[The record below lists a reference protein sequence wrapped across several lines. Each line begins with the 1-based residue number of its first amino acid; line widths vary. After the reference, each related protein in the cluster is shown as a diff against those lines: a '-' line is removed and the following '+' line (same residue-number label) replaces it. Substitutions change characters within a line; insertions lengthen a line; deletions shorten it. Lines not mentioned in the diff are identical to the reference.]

1 MRNEQLD
8 KVFAALS
15 DSTRRA
21 ILAKLATGSAS
32 VSELAEPFNMSQP
45 AISKHL
51 KVLQDAD
58 LISSQMDG
66 QRRLRELK
74 TEPLLQAVKW
84 IEKYREIF
92 ETNYQRLDTLLE
104 ELKNDSNQ
112 KKSKQKRKPK
122 KT

>member
-1 MRNEQLD
+1 MNNEQLD

-15 DSTRRA
+15 DSTRRG

-51 KVLQDAD
+51 RVLQDAN
-58 LISSQMDG
+58 LISSQADG

-74 TEPLLQAVKW
+74 TEPLVQAMNL
-84 IEKYREIF
+84 IEKYQELW
-92 ETNYQRLDTLLE
+92 ESNYQRLYVLLT
-104 ELKNDSNQ
+104 ELKSNSN
-112 KKSKQKRKPK
+112 KPKETKRKPK
-122 KT
+122 